1 MLLCGLCD
9 VEPVLSGNTAPVKH
23 PQLIAVV
30 RKPRLSERLA
40 YTLRVQLPCLG
51 RGFFEEAMVTL
62 NPAVAGFR
70 KGEK

>member
-1 MLLCGLCD
+1 MFLCGLCD
-9 VEPVLSGNTAPVKH
+9 VKPMLSGNTAPVKH

-30 RKPRLSERLA
+30 RKSRCSEA
-40 YTLRVQLPCLG
+40 GIYPQFSCRVWEGNCLG
-51 RGFFEEAMVTL
+51 TLGVTL